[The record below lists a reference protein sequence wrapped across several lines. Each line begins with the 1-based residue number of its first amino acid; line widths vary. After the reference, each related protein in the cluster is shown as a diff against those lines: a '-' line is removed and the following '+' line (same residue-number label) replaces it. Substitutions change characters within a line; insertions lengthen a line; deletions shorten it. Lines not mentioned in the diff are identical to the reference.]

1 MDNFSSSVYISHTEF
16 VTIDSTIAYLNGKGI
31 MDIKEEYKKEIV
43 NAINSLKVINSTKG
57 KIYDCLNNIKSIMK
71 IMFVIITYIK

>member
-1 MDNFSSSVYISHTEF
+1 
-16 VTIDSTIAYLNGKGI
+16 